1 MEAYAKNDT
10 HYLLPLAEVMEE
22 QMRDLARME
31 WFRQSCQRVLEQT
44 LIPRERDPDAAWRI
58 NGSGT
63 LPPQTCAV
71 LRALWQW
78 RDSEARLGDRPA
90 FHVLQNSAL
99 IQAARQI
106 VAGETPEFRHFSER
120 RRLGFLAAARAAL
133 ELPESEWPQRPPR
146 PTRTRIPGFDKKVE
160 ELRKRRDQKA
170 QELAIEAAFIAS
182 RSALEGIAA
191 DPSRTEKLLVPWQRE
206 LLGL

>member
-1 MEAYAKNDT
+1 
-10 HYLLPLAEVMEE
+10 
-22 QMRDLARME
+22 
-31 WFRQSCQRVLEQT
+31 
-44 LIPRERDPDAAWRI
+44 
-58 NGSGT
+58 
-63 LPPQTCAV
+63 LPPRTCAV

-78 RDSEARLGDRPA
+78 RDAEARLADRPA

-99 IQAARQI
+99 IQAAKQI

-120 RRLGFLAAARAAL
+120 RRQGFLAAGRVGL
-133 ELPESEWPQRPPR
+133 ESPESEWPQRLPR
-146 PTRTRIPGFDKKVE
+146 PTRTRIAGFDKKVE

-170 QELAIEAAFIAS
+170 QELAIEPAFIAP

-191 DPSRTEKLLVPWQRE
+191 DSGRSEALLVAWQRE